1 MVLLAYMQLCGGPA
15 LKLFR
20 PEELEKLICGGQNL
34 DFLALEQHTRYDDGF
49 TAHSQV
55 ASLPCKAHM
64 ADYTGSLSG
73 LYIPETG
80 QRHGNG

>member
-1 MVLLAYMQLCGGPA
+1 MQLCGGPA

-55 ASLPCKAHM
+55 ASLPCKAHV
-64 ADYTGSLSG
+64 ANHTGSLSG
-73 LYIPETG
+73 LYITNMECMNEWMNECM
-80 QRHGNG
+80 HG